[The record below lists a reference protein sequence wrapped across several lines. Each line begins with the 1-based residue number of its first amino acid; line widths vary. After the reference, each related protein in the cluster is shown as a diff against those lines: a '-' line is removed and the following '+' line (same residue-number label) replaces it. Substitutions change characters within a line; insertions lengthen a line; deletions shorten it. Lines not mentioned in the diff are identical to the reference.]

1 MNRSTRYILVSLLV
15 LAACVISLIFCIDF
29 GKSSGKEGK
38 YAPIFSGKQFTENE
52 LIQIELAFADA
63 KLSDYVISDGSVQV
77 PKRQKTVFLQ
87 ALKKVDFLTSEFSE
101 NSGSS
106 SGLFVSEKERE
117 ASALREKQAAL
128 AAQIRTF
135 HGIESARILLD
146 VSETKT
152 GFTRE
157 KHASAA
163 VSIRS
168 RAGYVV
174 TQDDI
179 QSILRLVTC
188 SVCNLNAANVTIVDT
203 RTNQS
208 WRFDAP
214 KIEVLPEAQAEND
227 SQPMGSVNSTQT
239 RKIVLRSESLP
250 QPELWNSSSREILLT
265 SSEEST
271 FAPASAPSVSL
282 GQISLRGHSEAPR
295 ASKTPETLP
304 ELASSEDGT
313 IPVFP
318 NNLGKIKLPEGPTS
332 SRHSHQ
338 ITMILGVLAAPVIL
352 ICIWIIYA
360 TRKGLFRSERKRL
373 AAQNKKPQ
381 GPEEKPV
388 EEVQPVSRAD
398 LMAELIS
405 EIANEADEDSDFTAE
420 MASQA
425 EIAFKSETKPEREPA
440 PEPAPEPQRSVP
452 AELTALEQ
460 TAPERLALAF
470 LEERPQTAAMLL
482 AQMKPETSAAVLEH
496 IPTKLREGIESR
508 MTGSQAPDEEILRK
522 AAQMILEHL
531 DELDGKPAEEDDFL
545 ETVGAILKS
554 NETAK
559 NLPSEKPVI
568 RPLAEAIPKERVL
581 RRFED
586 LKSCSDSELR
596 GILSETPVQDVNLAL
611 LGAEPELVDR
621 VMNVLPKPA
630 AKELQFQ
637 LTHPGKVKLM
647 EVEEA
652 RQRMLEHAGV

>member
-1 MNRSTRYILVSLLV
+1 MKYSARYILVLLLV
-15 LAACVISLIFCIDF
+15 LAACAVSLIFCIDF

-52 LIQIELAFADA
+52 LIQIEMAFADA

-106 SGLFVSEKERE
+106 GGLFVSEKERE
-117 ASALREKQAAL
+117 ALALREKQAAL

-168 RAGYVV
+168 RAGYAV
-174 TQDDI
+174 TQEDI

-214 KIEVLPEAQAEND
+214 KIEVMPDAPAENAPQQSGPAD
-227 SQPMGSVNSTQT
+227 SNQS
-239 RKIVLRSESLP
+239 RKIVLQSEPLP
-250 QPELWNSSSREILLT
+250 QPELWNTSSREILQVAT
-265 SSEEST
+265 DESI
-271 FAPASAPSVSL
+271 FAAPSASSASL
-282 GQISLRGHSEAPR
+282 GHISLASHSEATK
-295 ASKTPETLP
+295 ALKAPETLP
-304 ELASSEDGT
+304 ELMSSEDGS
-313 IPVFP
+313 IPVFS
-318 NNLGKIKLPEGPTS
+318 NSLGEIKLPEGPTS

-338 ITMILGVLAAPVIL
+338 IPMILGILAAPVIL

-373 AAQNKKPQ
+373 AAKDKKTQ
-381 GPEEKPV
+381 KSEEKPV
-388 EEVQPVSRAD
+388 EETRPVSQAD
-398 LMAELIS
+398 LMAALVS
-405 EIANEADEDSDFTAE
+405 EIADEAEEGSDLTAE
-420 MASQA
+420 LVSQA
-425 EIAFKSETKPEREPA
+425 EPEVE
-440 PEPAPEPQRSVP
+440 PEPEPEPQRVVP
-452 AELTALEQ
+452 AELAALEQ

-482 AQMKPETSAAVLEH
+482 AQMKPETSTAVLEH

-545 ETVGAILKS
+545 ETVGAILKPD
-554 NETAK
+554 ETAK
-559 NLPSEKPVI
+559 NQPAEKPVI

-621 VMNVLPKPA
+621 VMNVLPKPD
-630 AKELQFQ
+630 AKKLQFQ

>member
-1 MNRSTRYILVSLLV
+1 MKYSTRYILVLLLV
-15 LAACVISLIFCIDF
+15 LAACAVSLIFCIDF
-29 GKSSGKEGK
+29 GNSSGKEGK

-87 ALKKVDFLTSEFSE
+87 ALKKVDFLTSEISE

-106 SGLFVSEKERE
+106 AGLFVSEKERE
-117 ASALREKQAAL
+117 AAALREKQTAL

-168 RAGYVV
+168 RAGYAV

-208 WRFDAP
+208 WRFDTP
-214 KIEVLPEAQAEND
+214 QIEVLPDAPAEND
-227 SQPMGSVNSTQT
+227 PQPMESADPNQS
-239 RKIVLRSESLP
+239 RKIVLRPEPLP
-250 QPELWNSSSREILLT
+250 QPELWNSSSREILQVST
-265 SSEEST
+265 DESIFTVPSASST
-271 FAPASAPSVSL
+271 SL
-282 GQISLRGHSEAPR
+282 GQISLTSHSEAP
-295 ASKTPETLP
+295 KTAKAPKTLP
-304 ELASSEDGT
+304 ELASSEDESV
-313 IPVFP
+313 PEFS
-318 NNLGKIKLPEGPTS
+318 NNLGEIKLPEMQS
-332 SRHSHQ
+332 SSNHSNQ
-338 ITMILGVLAAPVIL
+338 IPMILGILAAPVIL

-360 TRKGLFRSERKRL
+360 TRKGLFRSERQRL
-373 AAQNKKPQ
+373 AVQNQNQNSQESEAEPDQKARPISQ
-381 GPEEKPV
+381 
-388 EEVQPVSRAD
+388 AD
-398 LMAELIS
+398 LMAELVS
-405 EIANEADEDSDFTAE
+405 EIADKTEEDSNFTAE
-420 MASQA
+420 LPPQA
-425 EIAFKSETKPEREPA
+425 EPETM
-440 PEPAPEPQRSVP
+440 PEPEPEPEPEPQHVVP
-452 AELTALEQ
+452 AELTALEE

-482 AQMKPETSAAVLEH
+482 SQMKPETAAAVLEH

-508 MTGSQAPDEEILRK
+508 MTESKVPDEEILRK

-531 DELDGKPAEEDDFL
+531 DELDGVPPEEDDFL
-545 ETVGAILKS
+545 ETVGAILKQ
-554 NETAK
+554 NEAK
-559 NLPSEKPVI
+559 KPQAPEKPVI

-596 GILSETPVQDVNLAL
+596 GILNETPVQDVNLAL

-621 VMNVLPKPA
+621 VLNVLPKSA

-637 LTHPGKVKLM
+637 LTHPGKIRLM

-652 RQRMLEHAGV
+652 RQRILEHAGV

>member
-1 MNRSTRYILVSLLV
+1 MNRSTRYVLVSLLV

-87 ALKKVDFLTSEFSE
+87 ALKKLDFLTAEFSE

-106 SGLFVSEKERE
+106 GGLFVSEKERE

-168 RAGYVV
+168 RAGYAV

-214 KIEVLPEAQAEND
+214 KIETMPEAPAENAP
-227 SQPMGSVNSTQT
+227 QPTESVNSNQS
-239 RKIVLRSESLP
+239 RKIILRSEPLP
-250 QPELWNSSSREILLT
+250 QPELWNSSSREILQVST
-265 SSEEST
+265 DESI
-271 FAPASAPSVSL
+271 FAAPSASSAPL
-282 GQISLRGHSEAPR
+282 GQISLTSHSEAP
-295 ASKTPETLP
+295 KTAKAPETLP
-304 ELASSEDGT
+304 ELASSGNES
-313 IPVFP
+313 IPVFSS
-318 NNLGKIKLPEGPTS
+318 NLGEIKLPEVQTS
-332 SRHSHQ
+332 ANHSHQ
-338 ITMILGVLAAPVIL
+338 IPMILGILAAPVIL

-373 AAQNKKPQ
+373 AAQNQKTQESEAEPA
-381 GPEEKPV
+381 EMAHS
-388 EEVQPVSRAD
+388 VSQAD
-398 LMAELIS
+398 LMAALVS
-405 EIANEADEDSDFTAE
+405 EIADEAEEDPDLMEE
-420 MASQA
+420 MVSQA
-425 EIAFKSETKPEREPA
+425 EPEVE
-440 PEPAPEPQRSVP
+440 PEPDAEPEPEPEPEPQRVIL
-452 AELTALEQ
+452 AELAALEQ
-460 TAPERLALAF
+460 VAPERLALAF

-482 AQMKPETSAAVLEH
+482 SQMKPETSAAVLEH

-522 AAQMILEHL
+522 AAQVILEHL
-531 DELDGKPAEEDDFL
+531 DELDGVPAEEDDFL

-554 NETAK
+554 NETK
-559 NLPSEKPVI
+559 KPQVPEKPVI

-621 VMNVLPKPA
+621 VLNVLPKSA
-630 AKELQFQ
+630 AEELQFQ
-637 LTHPGKVKLM
+637 LTHPGKVRLM

>member
-1 MNRSTRYILVSLLV
+1 MNRSARYILVLLLV
-15 LAACVISLIFCIDF
+15 LAACAVSLIFCIDF
-29 GKSSGKEGK
+29 GKSSGAEGK
-38 YAPIFSGKQFTENE
+38 YAPIFSGKQFTESE
-52 LIQIELAFADA
+52 LIQIEMAFADA
-63 KLSDYVISDGSVQV
+63 KLSDYVISEGSVQV

-87 ALKKVDFLTSEFSE
+87 ALKKVDFLTAEISEKSAS
-101 NSGSS
+101 SG
-106 SGLFVSEKERE
+106 GLFVSEKERE
-117 ASALREKQAAL
+117 AAALREKQAAL

-168 RAGYVV
+168 RAGYAV

-214 KIEVLPEAQAEND
+214 QIEVLPDAPAENAP
-227 SQPMGSVNSTQT
+227 QSTESANPNQS
-239 RKIVLRSESLP
+239 RKIVLQAEPLP
-250 QPELWNSSSREILLT
+250 QPELWNSSSREILQVST
-265 SSEEST
+265 DESL
-271 FAPASAPSVSL
+271 FAAPSASSASL
-282 GQISLRGHSEAPR
+282 GQISLASHSETI
-295 ASKTPETLP
+295 KTPETLP
-304 ELASSEDGT
+304 ELTFSENGS
-313 IPVFP
+313 IPDFP
-318 NNLGKIKLPEGPTS
+318 NGLGEIKLPGARTPN
-332 SRHSHQ
+332 HSKQ
-338 ITMILGVLAAPVIL
+338 VTIFLGFLAAPVIL
-352 ICIWIIYA
+352 ICIWIIYV

-373 AAQNKKPQ
+373 TAQEQKPQ
-381 GPEEKPV
+381 ESEEKPV
-388 EEVQPVSRAD
+388 EKTSPVSQVD
-398 LMAELIS
+398 LMATLVS
-405 EIANEADEDSDFTAE
+405 EIADEAEKDFAAE
-420 MASQA
+420 TVPQT
-425 EIAFKSETKPEREPA
+425 E
-440 PEPAPEPQRSVP
+440 PEPEAEPEPEPPHIIP

-460 TAPERLALAF
+460 AAPERLALAL

-522 AAQMILEHL
+522 ATLVILEHL

-554 NETAK
+554 NETKKAK
-559 NLPSEKPVI
+559 APEKPVI

-621 VMNVLPKPA
+621 VLNVLPKPA

-637 LTHPGKVKLM
+637 LTHPGKIKLM